1 MCVLRPTS
9 HWLKTLAPETLTPA
23 LSQREK
29 GNPRKSRSRR
39 QRHGLTLTELLI
51 AGTVMTML
59 VGGMGTLVMAVHSTN
74 EHCRGQAL
82 AAQHARVALDRI
94 QRAVR
99 SAEASEQFP
108 GCLVQSVSTGG
119 STFPE
124 TLVVWSPLTAAADP
138 QGLPRVNELLVYC
151 PDPANPSR
159 LVELRDPSDSSTCP
173 AIDDVAAWASLVESL
188 KSGNATE
195 MVELSN
201 RLRTAQT
208 SGSDDPRGCVRFQIL
223 MSPSAAEWADYRAAA
238 LTWQELSWPLD
249 AYSSRTGIRRIVC
262 QTELQIVPGD
272 SAAGQSALPFYGSAT
287 LNDELVR

>member
-1 MCVLRPTS
+1 MCVRPRTS
-9 HWLKTLAPETLTPA
+9 FRT
-23 LSQREK
+23 
-29 GNPRKSRSRR
+29 SRGRSARR
-39 QRHGLTLTELLI
+39 RGLTLTELLI

-59 VGGMGTLVMAVHSTN
+59 VGGMGTLVMAVHATN

-108 GCLVQSVSTGG
+108 GCLVQSVTQSGT
-119 STFPE
+119 TFPE
-124 TLVVWSPLTAAADP
+124 TLVVWSPLKAAADP
-138 QGLPRVNELLVYC
+138 QGLPRVNELVVFC

-159 LVELRDPSDSSTCP
+159 LVELRDPSDTATCP
-173 AIDDVAAWASLVESL
+173 AIDNVAAWASLVDSL
-188 KSGNATE
+188 KTGNATE
-195 MVELSN
+195 VVELSD

-208 SGSDDPRGCVRFQIL
+208 SGSDDPRGCVRFQVL
-223 MSPSAAEWADYRAAA
+223 MAPAAAEWADYCAAS

-249 AYSSRTGIRRIVC
+249 AYSSRTGMRRIVC

-272 SAAGQSALPFYGSAT
+272 SAGGHIALPFYGSAT